1 MKTVGGIIM
10 KLKNM
15 PIEEIELLSYT
26 DLTYLLLK
34 ENGKSM
40 NTPSIFKEICKLLD
54 YSDDEYAAKIGDYY
68 TSLTID
74 KRFVLLENN
83 EWDIRDRHSVE
94 LVMDEEDETDEVEET
109 EEEEELVE
117 DTEEENIDEAIDDEI
132 DDELDDDD
140 MGDLSIVS
148 DEEEEE

>member
-54 YSDDEYAAKIGDYY
+54 YSDDEYVAKIGDYY

-94 LVMDEEDETDEVEET
+94 LVMDEEDETDEVEEA
-109 EEEEELVE
+109 EEEEVVE

>member
-1 MKTVGGIIM
+1 MKTVGGNFM
-10 KLKNM
+10 KLNDM

-40 NTPSIFKEICKLLD
+40 NTPSIFKEICKLLG
-54 YSDDEYAAKIGDYY
+54 YSDEEYAAKIGDYY

-94 LVMDEEDETDEVEET
+94 LVMDEEDETEEVEET
-109 EEEEELVE
+109 EEEEEAIE
-117 DTEEENIDEAIDDEI
+117 ESEEEDMDEVIDDEI
-132 DDELDDDD
+132 DDDD
-140 MGDLSIVS
+140 MEELSIVS